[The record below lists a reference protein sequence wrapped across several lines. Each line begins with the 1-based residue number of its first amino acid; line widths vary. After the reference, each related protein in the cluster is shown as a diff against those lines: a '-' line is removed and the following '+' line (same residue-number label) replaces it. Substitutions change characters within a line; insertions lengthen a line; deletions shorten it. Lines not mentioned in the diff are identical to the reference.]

1 MERLQLYFL
10 HSEKLQ
16 AHMNFLFKHG
26 GMYKVCNGNLLYH
39 GCVPMTPEGGF
50 AALRVGD
57 REYKGRALMDYSD
70 KLCRQGAYSRA
81 GSEEQQRGLDFMWF
95 LWCGPKSP
103 LNGKSKMTTFERY
116 FIEDRDTWTETKDI
130 YYQLSDDPKVA
141 EAILAEFGIQSELGR
156 IINGHVP
163 VKIRKG
169 ESPVKAGG
177 RVLIIDGGISKAYQ
191 AVTGIAGYT
200 LVSNSHQLFLAEHHP
215 FSGIDSIINHNS
227 DMHSSMVPVDTYP
240 ERIKI
245 CHTDEGKVIQRK
257 IDDLLLLLRAY
268 RQGIINQNS

>member
-1 MERLQLYFL
+1 M
-10 HSEKLQ
+10 
-16 AHMNFLFKHG
+16 
-26 GMYKVCNGNLLYH
+26 C
-39 GCVPMTPEGGF
+39 EG
-50 AALRVGD
+50 
-57 REYKGRALMDYSD
+57 
-70 KLCRQGAYSRA
+70 
-81 GSEEQQRGLDFMWF
+81 
-95 LWCGPKSP
+95 
-103 LNGKSKMTTFERY
+103 
-116 FIEDRDTWTETKDI
+116 
-130 YYQLSDDPKVA
+130 
-141 EAILAEFGIQSELGR
+141 ILKEFGLEGPHCH

-163 VKIRKG
+163 VKSKKG
-169 ESPVKAGG
+169 ESPVKGGG
-177 RVLIIDGGISKAYQ
+177 RLVVIDGGFCKAYQ
-191 AVTGIAGYT
+191 KTTGIAGYT